1 MNKWVI
7 AGGGVVGFLILN
19 AFLPWW
25 LAVAIIVGIPAAGYF
40 MLDESQRRRLKSQMN
55 RKQLGP

>member
-1 MNKWVI
+1 MNKWLI
-7 AGGGVVGFLILN
+7 AGGGVVGFFILN
-19 AFLPWW
+19 AFMPWW

-40 MLDESQRRRLKSQMN
+40 MLDESQRRRLRSQMN